1 MDEGKDSEDALT
13 KLCQQRDSIKHFVE
27 VNGYIPGSTLQYD
40 NDRIQVQRLKLAVL
54 NIGIFGGIGSGKS
67 CFINSVQSVFSGEY
81 SDHAGENRIAREADK
96 CLSQSTTAERIKV
109 RIGEH
114 MCLIDN
120 RGFPKQ
126 FGEKVAEEVVK
137 QCGKFQFI
145 ILVSEIET
153 IDDNEDNLYKL
164 TTAV

>member
-1 MDEGKDSEDALT
+1 MDEGRDDGEST
-13 KLCQQRDSIKHFVE
+13 KMTVGLQRDTIKHFVE

-40 NDRIQVQRLKLAVL
+40 NDRTQVQQLKLAAL

-109 RIGEH
+109 RVREK

-120 RGFPKQ
+120 RGFPKKC
-126 FGEKVAEEVVK
+126 GEKIAEEVVK
-137 QCGKFQFI
+137 QCGKFQFL
-145 ILVSEIET
+145 ILVFEIES
-153 IDDNEDNLYKL
+153 IDDNL
-164 TTAV
+164 